1 MKRSIREKTRL
12 HDSGSSFFPVSR
24 LVIDLGEGNLCFVCG
39 SEVLLS
45 GVGEWRGSIN
55 DVNT

>member
-1 MKRSIREKTRL
+1 MIRSIREKTRL
-12 HDSGSSFFPVSR
+12 HDSQDRVFFSVSR
-24 LVIDLGEGNLCFVCG
+24 LVIDLCFVCG

-45 GVGEWRGSIN
+45 GVGEWKGSIN